1 MVLQGARH
9 DLGGRGGAAVD
20 QHHHRLAAGQ
30 VAGLGLVAI
39 HVLRVAAAGGDDLAR
54 FEEGVGDRHRLV
66 EQPARI
72 VAQVEHIALHVVRA
86 AHLLLH
92 LQDALLQV
100 LEGLLGELGHAQH
113 AHIALD
119 PALGRGDL
127 DVGAGDHD
135 VEGLVGAFAHDG
147 DGDVRADRPAH
158 LVHRV
163 REGQAQHALAV
174 DMGDEVVGLDP
185 GLGRGGVVDRRHHLD
200 EAVLH
205 GDLDPEAPE
214 LALGLHLHVV
224 EGAGG
229 QIGRMRV
236 QGREHAVDGAL
247 DQGLLVRLL
256 HIRGAHALEDV
267 AEQVEIFVGG
277 AGVAFLGAQRDGE
290 RSGDDRSGERA
301 PEGCDDEFLHGV
313 PALPWGSANQ
323 LAGGTGA
330 PSSRTST

>member
-1 MVLQGARH
+1 MNGLFISGTDTDVGKTLIS
-9 DLGGRGGAAVD
+9 AA
-20 QHHHRLAAGQ
+20 LM
-30 VAGLGLVAI
+30 
-39 HVLRVAAAGGDDLAR
+39 AAAPANVRYWKPIQTGFPEHCDTATVLKLSGKPQESVLDEGLRFKEPASPHYAARLEKTDITLDSLSQIAKRDDLQ
-54 FEEGVGDRHRLV
+54 EN
-66 EQPARI
+66 QW
-72 VAQVEHIALHVVRA
+72 
-86 AHLLLH
+86 
-92 LQDALLQV
+92 
-100 LEGLLGELGHAQH
+100 
-113 AHIALD
+113 
-119 PALGRGDL
+119 
-127 DVGAGDHD
+127 
-135 VEGLVGAFAHDG
+135 
-147 DGDVRADRPAH
+147 
-158 LVHRV
+158 
-163 REGQAQHALAV
+163 
-174 DMGDEVVGLDP
+174 
-185 GLGRGGVVDRRHHLD
+185 
-200 EAVLH
+200 
-205 GDLDPEAPE
+205 
-214 LALGLHLHVV
+214 VV

-236 QGREHAVDGAL
+236 QRREHAVDGAL